1 MPKKDFK
8 GVDNSGIA
16 ERVDYNN
23 YKNKDSNN
31 DPTLNRI
38 VEEDGRA
45 LDPRETLENFF
56 TDLEGEET
64 QEITT

>member
-8 GVDNSGIA
+8 DVDNSGIA

-45 LDPRETLENFF
+45 LDPRESLENFF
-56 TDLEGEET
+56 TDLEGEEP

>member
-8 GVDNSGIA
+8 EVDNSGIA

-45 LDPRETLENFF
+45 LDPR
-56 TDLEGEET
+56 
-64 QEITT
+64 

>member
-1 MPKKDFK
+1 MPMKDFK
-8 GVDNSGIA
+8 DVDNSGIA

-38 VEEDGRA
+38 VEEDGRV

-56 TDLEGEET
+56 TDLEGEEP